1 MKFGCCMSML
11 PNSPSKTGYEFISLA
26 GELGFDYVELPVAQV
41 MAMSDEA
48 FTSGPL
54 PAVKSAGIPC
64 LRMNNF
70 LPGTLRLTGP
80 EARHPE
86 ALAYAEKALSRAER
100 LGVDVVVLGSSG
112 ARNRPLHWSLAQ
124 AESQMSDFLGAL
136 APIAEAHGIA
146 IAIEHLNKLESNIIN
161 SYASSCALARRTEHP
176 AIGAL
181 LDIFHM
187 DMVGEDLSALR
198 GTGSLLKHVHIT
210 RTLGRA
216 FPEEGDETDYRALFK
231 ALRKI
236 GYDGTI
242 SIESHLKGDFEKEA
256 AAALKYLKSSL

>member
-161 SYASSCALARRTEHP
+161 SYASAPPGRTEHRHRRCSISSIWICGRGSEPVAHRLP
-176 AIGAL
+176 AQARPHHPHAG
-181 LDIFHM
+181 
-187 DMVGEDLSALR
+187 LR
-198 GTGSLLKHVHIT
+198 
-210 RTLGRA
+210 
-216 FPEEGDETDYRALFK
+216 F
-231 ALRKI
+231 LRKRMRPTTAI
-236 GYDGTI
+236 KDCGNRARRHHQHRAT
-242 SIESHLKGDFEKEA
+242 
-256 AAALKYLKSSL
+256 